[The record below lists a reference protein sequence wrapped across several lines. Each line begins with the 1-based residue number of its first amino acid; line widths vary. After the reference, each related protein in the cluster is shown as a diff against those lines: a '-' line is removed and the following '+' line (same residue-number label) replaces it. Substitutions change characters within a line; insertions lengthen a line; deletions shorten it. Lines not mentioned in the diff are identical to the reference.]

1 MLPRF
6 EETLQQERAEV
17 WEGGDSAGLPDVSLR
32 ELQPVPDVRISL
44 VLDQRGQR
52 FGTVRIRFY
61 LKRQELLLRPYEEVL
76 LQLGIFSL
84 VVIERVALLDQRL
97 GGEVL
102 IQRAFV
108 NAQVAV
114 GAQILLRFVVQRGDQ
129 QSGVCVP
136 CRAVV
141 SSE

>member
-17 WEGGDSAGLPDVSLR
+17 WEGGDSAGLSDVSLR
-32 ELQPVPDVRISL
+32 ELQPLPDVRISL
-44 VLDQRGQR
+44 IPDQRGQR
-52 FGTVRIRFY
+52 FGAVRIRFD
-61 LKRQELLLRPYEEVL
+61 LQWQELLLRPYEEVL
-76 LQLGIFSL
+76 LQLGILSL

-102 IQRAFV
+102 IQRALI

-114 GAQILLRFVVQRGDQ
+114 GAQILLRLVVQRGDQ
-129 QSGVCVP
+129 QSCVCVP